1 MGHEE
6 MQSTVCRL
14 ADGMQ
19 QEACPWKKE
28 NRNFTNR
35 CADAGCFVKKPVGVV
50 SYGRGAVI
58 TSGTV
63 AVSDAAFRTGSV
75 DRNSCNLCGDSGTF
89 RLACRKRNAGSAL
102 FMGTFDR
109 ESVFLCA
116 GSFDFDSQSR
126 SSGCR
131 KSLFY
136 YTDDLQRRG
145 NAGRDAQLTPGE
157 GQRRGS

>member
-1 MGHEE
+1 MF
-6 MQSTVCRL
+6 L
-14 ADGMQ
+14 ADGEYTWDMKKCKALSAVWQ
-19 QEACPWKKE
+19 AVCSRRHVHGKKE

-50 SYGRGAVI
+50 SYGWGAVI

-63 AVSDAAFRTGSV
+63 AVSDAAFRTGSI

-116 GSFDFDSQSR
+116 GSFDFDSQSWP
-126 SSGCR
+126 SGCR
-131 KSLFY
+131 
-136 YTDDLQRRG
+136 
-145 NAGRDAQLTPGE
+145 
-157 GQRRGS
+157 

>member
-1 MGHEE
+1 
-6 MQSTVCRL
+6 
-14 ADGMQ
+14 
-19 QEACPWKKE
+19 
-28 NRNFTNR
+28 
-35 CADAGCFVKKPVGVV
+35 
-50 SYGRGAVI
+50 
-58 TSGTV
+58 
-63 AVSDAAFRTGSV
+63 
-75 DRNSCNLCGDSGTF
+75 
-89 RLACRKRNAGSAL
+89 
-102 FMGTFDR
+102 MGTFDR

-116 GSFDFDSQSR
+116 DSFDFDSQSR

>member
-1 MGHEE
+1 MKKCKALSAVW
-6 MQSTVCRL
+6 QAVCSRRHVH
-14 ADGMQ
+14 G
-19 QEACPWKKE
+19 KKE

-63 AVSDAAFRTGSV
+63 AVSDAAFRIGSV

-116 GSFDFDSQSR
+116 DSFDFDSQSR

-131 KSLFY
+131 
-136 YTDDLQRRG
+136 
-145 NAGRDAQLTPGE
+145 
-157 GQRRGS
+157 

>member
-109 ESVFLCA
+109 ESVFCVLAALTLIVNHGLQDVGNHFFTTLMICSGA
-116 GSFDFDSQSR
+116 GMLGGMLS
-126 SSGCR
+126 
-131 KSLFY
+131 
-136 YTDDLQRRG
+136 
-145 NAGRDAQLTPGE
+145 
-157 GQRRGS
+157 

>member
-1 MGHEE
+1 ME
-6 MQSTVCRL
+6 
-14 ADGMQ
+14 
-19 QEACPWKKE
+19 KKKTGISQTGA
-28 NRNFTNR
+28 RM
-35 CADAGCFVKKPVGVV
+35 PVVLLKSLLV
-50 SYGRGAVI
+50 SYLMAGALLLLL
-58 TSGTV
+58 
-63 AVSDAAFRTGSV
+63 ALLLYRMQLYACFR
-75 DRNSCNLCGDSGTF
+75 F
-89 RLACRKRNAGSAL
+89 RLACRKRNAGSAF
-102 FMGTFDR
+102 FMGTFDW

>member
-1 MGHEE
+1 ME
-6 MQSTVCRL
+6 
-14 ADGMQ
+14 
-19 QEACPWKKE
+19 KKKTGISQTGA
-28 NRNFTNR
+28 RM
-35 CADAGCFVKKPVGVV
+35 PVVLLKSLLV

-116 GSFDFDSQSR
+116 GSFDFDSQSWP
-126 SSGCR
+126 SGCR
-131 KSLFY
+131 
-136 YTDDLQRRG
+136 
-145 NAGRDAQLTPGE
+145 
-157 GQRRGS
+157 

>member
-1 MGHEE
+1 
-6 MQSTVCRL
+6 
-14 ADGMQ
+14 
-19 QEACPWKKE
+19 
-28 NRNFTNR
+28 
-35 CADAGCFVKKPVGVV
+35 
-50 SYGRGAVI
+50 
-58 TSGTV
+58 
-63 AVSDAAFRTGSV
+63 
-75 DRNSCNLCGDSGTF
+75 
-89 RLACRKRNAGSAL
+89 
-102 FMGTFDR
+102 MGTFDR

-116 GSFDFDSQSR
+116 DGFDFDSQSR

>member
-1 MGHEE
+1 ME
-6 MQSTVCRL
+6 
-14 ADGMQ
+14 
-19 QEACPWKKE
+19 KKKTGISQTGA
-28 NRNFTNR
+28 RM
-35 CADAGCFVKKPVGVV
+35 PVVLLKSLLV
-50 SYGRGAVI
+50 SYLMAGALLLLL
-58 TSGTV
+58 

-89 RLACRKRNAGSAL
+89 RLACRKRNAGAAL

-126 SSGCR
+126 LSGCR

-136 YTDDLQRRG
+136 NADDLQRRG
-145 NAGRDAQLTPGE
+145 NAGRDAQLTPGD
-157 GQRRGS
+157 GRRRGS

>member
-14 ADGMQ
+14 AGGMQ

-102 FMGTFDR
+102 FYG
-109 ESVFLCA
+109 
-116 GSFDFDSQSR
+116 DF
-126 SSGCR
+126 
-131 KSLFY
+131 
-136 YTDDLQRRG
+136 
-145 NAGRDAQLTPGE
+145 
-157 GQRRGS
+157 

>member
-1 MGHEE
+1 MEKKKTGISQTGARMPVVLLKSLLVSYLMAGALLLLLALLLYR
-6 MQSTVCRL
+6 MQLSAQAVSIGILVIYAVTAGLSGWL
-14 ADGMQ
+14 AGKGMQ
-19 QEACPWKKE
+19 
-28 NRNFTNR
+28 
-35 CADAGCFVKKPVGVV
+35 
-50 SYGRGAVI
+50 
-58 TSGTV
+58 
-63 AVSDAAFRTGSV
+63 
-75 DRNSCNLCGDSGTF
+75 DRRF
-89 RLACRKRNAGSAL
+89 

>member
-1 MGHEE
+1 ME
-6 MQSTVCRL
+6 
-14 ADGMQ
+14 
-19 QEACPWKKE
+19 KKKTGISQTGA
-28 NRNFTNR
+28 RM
-35 CADAGCFVKKPVGVV
+35 PVVLLKSLLV
-50 SYGRGAVI
+50 SYLM
-58 TSGTV
+58 